1 MTDPAAVS
9 AQSADARTGA
19 WRYLLP
25 FVIFIALVAVFSLT
39 LWKIREH
46 RLNIEEI
53 KSPLIGRAAPI
64 FDLPSLTN
72 PAQRVGNAA
81 LRGHPYLLNVW
92 GTWCQEC
99 RAEHGTL
106 LELAK
111 TGQVPLVGLDWKDD
125 SSLAQSY
132 LVGLGNPYTA
142 VANDADGRVAID
154 WGVYGAPET
163 FLVSADGVVLA
174 KHIGAMTLDVWRQD
188 FAPKIAGSRP

>member
-1 MTDPAAVS
+1 VS
-9 AQSADARTGA
+9 ESVTTETSQERPGA

-25 FVIFIALVAVFSLT
+25 FVLFVALVGVFSLT

-53 KSPLIGRAAPI
+53 KSPLIGRAAPA
-64 FDLPSLTN
+64 FDLPSLAN
-72 PAQRVGNAA
+72 PAQRVANAA
-81 LRGHPYLLNVW
+81 FRGRPYLVNVW
-92 GTWCQEC
+92 GTWCGEC

-111 TGQVPLVGLDWKDD
+111 SGQVPILGLDWKDD
-125 SSLAQSY
+125 SALAQSY

-163 FLVSADGVVLA
+163 FLVSADGIVLA
-174 KHIGAMTLDVWRQD
+174 KHIGAMTIDVWRHD
-188 FAPKIAGSRP
+188 FAPRIGGARP

>member
-1 MTDPAAVS
+1 VSESVTTEAAE
-9 AQSADARTGA
+9 RPGA

-25 FVIFIALVAVFSLT
+25 VVLFLALVAVFSLT

-53 KSPLIGRAAPI
+53 KSPLIGRAAPS
-64 FDLPSLTN
+64 FDLPSLTS
-72 PAQRVGNAA
+72 PAQRVVNTTF
-81 LRGHPYLLNVW
+81 RGQPYVLNVW
-92 GTWCQEC
+92 GTWCGEC

-111 TGQVPLVGLDWKDD
+111 STHIPIVGLDWKDD
-125 SSLAQSY
+125 TALAQSY
-132 LVGLGNPYTA
+132 LVGLGNPYAA

-163 FLVSADGVVLA
+163 FLVSADGTVLA
-174 KHIGAMTLDVWRQD
+174 KHIGAMTIDVWRQD
-188 FAPKIAGSRP
+188 FAPRIGARP

>member
-1 MTDPAAVS
+1 MNTET
-9 AQSADARTGA
+9 ADERPGA

-25 FVIFIALVAVFSLT
+25 FVLFLALVGVFSLT

-53 KSPLIGRAAPI
+53 KSPLIGRRAPT
-64 FDLPSLTN
+64 FDLPSLTS
-72 PAQRVGNAA
+72 PTQRVGNAA
-81 LRGHPYLLNVW
+81 FRGQPYLLNVW
-92 GTWCQEC
+92 GTWCAEC

-111 TGQVPLVGLDWKDD
+111 QTHIPIVGLDWKDD
-125 SSLAQSY
+125 TALAQSY
-132 LVGLGNPYTA
+132 LVGLGNPYAA

-174 KHIGAMTLDVWRQD
+174 KHIGAMTAEVWRQD
-188 FAPKIAGSRP
+188 FAPKIAGARP

>member
-1 MTDPAAVS
+1 VS
-9 AQSADARTGA
+9 ESVTTETSQERPGA

-25 FVIFIALVAVFSLT
+25 FVLFVALVGVFSLT

-53 KSPLIGRAAPI
+53 KSPLIGRAAPA
-64 FDLPSLTN
+64 FDLPSLAN
-72 PAQRVGNAA
+72 PAQRVANAA
-81 LRGHPYLLNVW
+81 FHGRPYLVNVW
-92 GTWCQEC
+92 GTWCGEC

-111 TGQVPLVGLDWKDD
+111 SGQVPILGLDWKDD
-125 SSLAQSY
+125 SALAQSY

-163 FLVSADGVVLA
+163 FLVSADGIVLA
-174 KHIGAMTLDVWRQD
+174 KHIGAMTIDVWRHD
-188 FAPKIAGSRP
+188 FAPRIGGARP